1 MKKLISGKGSTLALI
16 VSSIAIIAL
25 VACTGPAGPQGTS
38 GQPGSQGTAG
48 IDGSDGSSVQG
59 SQGIQGKQGSR
70 SPSGPPGS
78 PGSEGPIGPA
88 GAAGED
94 GRDGRDAVNGVASV
108 VATQSSGGT
117 ATIYGSGF
125 KLGEAITL
133 MADDVVLGSQ
143 FANVDGSFQA
153 DVDVSALDDGL
164 YTLWANGSKKT
175 TATAPLLVGSK

>member
-25 VACTGPAGPQGTS
+25 VACTGPAGTQGTS

-48 IDGSDGSSVQG
+48 IEGSDGSTG
-59 SQGIQGKQGSR
+59 SQGVQGKQGSR
-70 SPSGPPGS
+70 GASGPPGS

-94 GRDGRDAVNGVASV
+94 GRDGKDAVNGVASV

-133 MADDVVLGSQ
+133 IADDIVLGSQ

-153 DVDVSALDDGL
+153 DVDVSALEDGL

>member
-25 VACTGPAGPQGTS
+25 VACTGPAGTQGTS

-48 IDGSDGSSVQG
+48 IEGSDGSTG
-59 SQGIQGKQGSR
+59 SQGVQGKQGSR
-70 SPSGPPGS
+70 GASGPPGS

-133 MADDVVLGSQ
+133 IADDIVLGSQ

-153 DVDVSALDDGL
+153 DVDVSALEDGL